1 MRLLVIDESR
11 VLPWVVE
18 HLAPPGVAVAVA
30 LDFDEAEQVIR
41 EHRTDAVV
49 VSLPPAQL
57 PWREFQRLC
66 ASQRP
71 PVPVLYESCLL
82 AAASEYGIDVADGYA
97 AFLEKPA
104 PRERLQA
111 ELLKLLEHAAPS
123 TGAASRPASPLLA

>member
-49 VSLPPAQL
+49 VSVPPAQL
-57 PWREFQRLC
+57 PWREFQHLC

-82 AAASEYGIDVADGYA
+82 AAAAEFGIDAADGYA

-111 ELLKLLEHAAPS
+111 ELARLLEKARAVS
-123 TGAASRPASPLLA
+123 EAGGPLSVTTEA

>member
-41 EHRTDAVV
+41 DHRTDAVV

-71 PVPVLYESCLL
+71 PVPVLYESCLHAGPSDAGL
-82 AAASEYGIDVADGYA
+82 DPADGYA
-97 AFLEKPA
+97 AFLHKPA
-104 PRERLQA
+104 PRA
-111 ELLKLLEHAAPS
+111 ELRAALQRLLAEAMHPAEAA
-123 TGAASRPASPLLA
+123 AASPSLRQA